1 MAWVTSL
8 EVRFCDNRM
17 IILMHSIALTLPILF
32 VQAMIAR
39 GFRGDPSNHKIY
51 FLTESSFGF
60 ADLFS
65 LLCLFALMGLAS
77 YSDQLVWWYQKGFSI
92 MHEVSIVLILSCT
105 HINLL
110 ATSSLFQG
118 HIGIIM
124 RTSFLGIARH
134 G

>member
-39 GFRGDPSNHKIY
+39 GFRGDPSTHKIY

-77 YSDQLVWWYQKGFSI
+77 YSDQLV
-92 MHEVSIVLILSCT
+92 
-105 HINLL
+105 
-110 ATSSLFQG
+110 
-118 HIGIIM
+118 
-124 RTSFLGIARH
+124 
-134 G
+134 